1 MSLRFERTE
10 GEFQRML
17 AGAIGDMKDP
27 RISKMTSVTRAELAK
42 DMKTAKAYVSVFEDD
57 SARQEETVEV
67 LNSAQ
72 AAIGRN
78 VSKHMSLRRIPK
90 IRFILDK
97 GIEQSVHIGKML
109 DEMNIQP
116 EAAEAGA
123 PVAEEENVQPAT
135 VEEGGVSE
143 A

>member
-17 AGAIGDMKDP
+17 AGAIGDMQDP

-42 DMKTAKAYVSVFEDD
+42 DMKTAKAYVSVFEEDP
-57 SARQEETVEV
+57 AKQQETVDV

-78 VSKHMSLRRIPK
+78 VSNHMRLRRIPK

-116 EAAEAGA
+116 
-123 PVAEEENVQPAT
+123 AEEEQSVPVVPGNEQAVG
-135 VEEGGVSE
+135 EEAASE
-143 A
+143 E